1 MPGERAQGTSAT
13 PPSAKVLPM
22 GRRFLFV
29 AMLGAS
35 FLLPVMRE
43 AGAQPPAAA
52 ERKLD
57 LKRLEK
63 DLEQGDA
70 ATQERALGE
79 LATARGKDT
88 KKAAE
93 IAAALLTRG
102 ASVRLAELA
111 LAALEQLA
119 EPSTTRA
126 IVPYSRHRNADLRQR
141 ATRAL
146 SRTGGPEA
154 VAALRAALRG
164 PDPSLRGVAASGLAT
179 LGAAEAVPD
188 LFLVLTKDVPDA
200 AGAIGKLCTAPD
212 CRKFVDLLGKLPFEP
227 MQAGLEPILL
237 RKESEVPEELKL
249 DLLERLR
256 KLQTKAVR
264 TFLAVVN
271 ARYPASGSARVR
283 AALDAVASGKPIPKG
298 NP

>member
-1 MPGERAQGTSAT
+1 
-13 PPSAKVLPM
+13 M

-29 AMLGAS
+29 ALLGAS
-35 FLLPVMRE
+35 VLLPFTRD
-43 AGAQPPAAA
+43 ALAQPPAAA

-63 DLEQGDA
+63 ELEQGDE

-79 LATARGKDT
+79 LATARGKDAE
-88 KKAAE
+88 KAGL

-102 ASVRLAELA
+102 ASVRLSELA

-119 EPSTTRA
+119 QRGTTRA

-164 PDPSLRGVAASGLAT
+164 ADPALRGVAASGLAT

-188 LFLVLTKDVPDA
+188 LFLVLSKDVPEA

-237 RKESEVPEELKL
+237 RKESEVPEDLKL
-249 DLLERLR
+249 ELLERLR
-256 KLQTKAVR
+256 KLQTKAVG
-264 TFLAVVN
+264 TFLSVVN
-271 ARYPASGSARVR
+271 ARYPASGSARVK
-283 AALDAVASGKPIPKG
+283 AAISAAASGKPIPKAK
-298 NP
+298 P